1 MDLFV
6 PLCHC
11 GAPGS
16 DLAGHGKTLKVPF
29 LRGYFCYNRIMEKDV
44 LSQVIEAEKEIQQC
58 LDLEK
63 IKAREW
69 LERVKKDCEEEFI
82 REEKNIKESLE
93 RAVAE
98 AAREADARAAGAVSR
113 ATAEAERLG
122 RVEEE
127 TLSRIVAQQV
137 AVILP
142 G

>member
-1 MDLFV
+1 
-6 PLCHC
+6 
-11 GAPGS
+11 
-16 DLAGHGKTLKVPF
+16 
-29 LRGYFCYNRIMEKDV
+29 MEKDV